1 MSELTRRTLLAGAAA
16 TGALAA
22 TASRAQGDMAA
33 ARPDL
38 SGKAILITGTSSG
51 FGKLASEHF
60 ARLGATVFATM
71 RNTPRPEAEDLE
83 KLARDEKLDIRV
95 RQLDVL
101 LDDEVEKAVADAEQE
116 IGRGLDVL
124 VNNAGIGITGPVEVQ
139 DMEATKLA
147 FDTNVLGYHRLSRA
161 VLPGMRGRKQGHLFA
176 ISSQLGRVIVPYAGH
191 YSATKFAVEAMFE
204 QLAYELVP
212 HNIGVT
218 VIEPGGY
225 PTKVW
230 VNRNRY
236 SQELKARAEQ
246 EHLDGYPQIVAR
258 MGEEDG
264 SGRSAD
270 PMDVPRAMAKVLAMP
285 PGTRPLRLPVS
296 GGSIPQIEINA
307 VTAKTQVNWLGESG
321 YGPLIRAVHKA

>member
-1 MSELTRRTLLAGAAA
+1 MPDLTRRTLLAGAAA

-22 TASRAQGDMAA
+22 TAVRAQDDKLIPA
-33 ARPDL
+33 PDL
-38 SGKAILITGTSSG
+38 TGKAILITGCSSG
-51 FGKLASEHF
+51 FGRLAAEHF
-60 ARLGATVFATM
+60 ARAGATVFATM
-71 RNTPRPEAEDLE
+71 RNTPRPEAEELMQ
-83 KLARDEKLDIRV
+83 LARDESLDIRV
-95 RQLDVL
+95 LRLDVL
-101 LDDEVEKAVADAEQE
+101 LDHEVSEAVASAERE

-147 FDTNVLGYHRLSRA
+147 FDTNVLGYHRLARA
-161 VLPGMRGRKQGHLFA
+161 VLPGMRARKQGHIFA
-176 ISSQLGRVIVPYAGH
+176 VSSQLGRVMIPYTGH

-285 PGTRPLRLPVS
+285 PGTRPLRMPVS
-296 GGSIPQIEINA
+296 GGSIPQTEVNA

>member
-1 MSELTRRTLLAGAAA
+1 MPEVTRRTLLAGAAA

-22 TASRAQGDMAA
+22 TATFAQGDMVAA
-33 ARPDL
+33 ELDL
-38 SGKAILITGTSSG
+38 TGKSVLITGSSSG
-51 FGKLASEHF
+51 FGRLMAEDM
-60 ARLGATVFATM
+60 ARKGAKVFATM
-71 RNTPRPEAEDLE
+71 RNLPRPEAEELRALAEAENLDLHVIE
-83 KLARDEKLDIRV
+83 IDVTDDAQVAGGVAEAERLAGGGI
-95 RQLDVL
+95 
-101 LDDEVEKAVADAEQE
+101 
-116 IGRGLDVL
+116 DVL

-161 VLPGMRGRKQGHLFA
+161 VLPGMRARKQGHIFA
-176 ISSQLGRVIVPYAGH
+176 ISSQLGRVMVPFSGH

-218 VIEPGGY
+218 IIEPGGY

-236 SQELKARAEQ
+236 SQELKDRSSDI
-246 EHLDGYPQIVAR
+246 HLAGYPQVVAR
-258 MGEEDG
+258 MGTEDG

-270 PMDVPRAMAKVLAMP
+270 PMDIPRAVAKVLAMP
-285 PGTRPLRLPVS
+285 AGTRPVRLPVS
-296 GGSIPQIEINA
+296 GGRIPQTAINTVCA
-307 VTAKTQVNWLGESG
+307 ETQVAWLGESG
-321 YGPLIRAVHKA
+321 YGPLIKAVHNV

>member
-22 TASRAQGDMAA
+22 TASRAQGDMTA

-83 KLARDEKLDIRV
+83 KLARDKKLDIRV

-161 VLPGMRGRKQGHLFA
+161 VLPGMRARKQGHLFA
-176 ISSQLGRVIVPYAGH
+176 VSSQLGRVIVPYAGH